1 MRIFICF
8 SIIHVKPVKASGNEP
23 KTNEYMSTASNE
35 TEVLHPE
42 GKILLM
48 NGNIL
53 DCYPKAEASDDI
65 RQYGLELDTTGEFF
79 SVRNMPAKTPGKTG
93 EEPWMALFYKEAFF
107 LYDHRDRIMSD
118 SRMFLTPLP
127 FQNNLAYSGTSGLSD
142 ATLGVYLEWWETCER
157 SVIKKDG
164 EIHALTYYLAGSP
177 LTGINRCNA
186 VTRDGITEKV
196 SFSGSFADLW
206 CPFMTINKRY
216 TEAKG
221 IYQAYS
227 LEETHAILR
236 SHF

>member
-1 MRIFICF
+1 M
-8 SIIHVKPVKASGNEP
+8 N
-23 KTNEYMSTASNE
+23 TASNE

-42 GKILLM
+42 GKILLV

-53 DCYPKAEASDDI
+53 DCYPKAEASDGI
-65 RQYGLELDTTGEFF
+65 RHDDLELDTTGEFL
-79 SVRNMPAKTPGKTG
+79 SVRNMPVKTPDKTG
-93 EEPWMALFYKEAFF
+93 KEPWMAIFYKEAFF
-107 LYDHRDRIMSD
+107 LYGHRDRILSD

-142 ATLGVYLEWWETCER
+142 ATLGVYLEWWESCER

-164 EIHALTYYLAGSP
+164 EIHALTYYLSGSP

-196 SFSGSFADLW
+196 SFSGSFAELW
-206 CPFMTINKRY
+206 RPFMAINKRY
-216 TEAKG
+216 TQAKR

-227 LEETHAILR
+227 LEETLAILR